1 MREFRV
7 NLPEARLAQ
16 ILAKVDAF
24 PWDIMPDAG
33 SWKAG
38 AYVPFMRDIA
48 AYWTSCYDWRAA
60 EAELNRFPQF
70 MAEVDGLDVHFYHV
84 RSAEP
89 QARPLLLTHGWPG
102 SVLEFQHLIE
112 ALTDPVR
119 HGGEA
124 RDAFHVV
131 IPSLP
136 GYGFSAKPARP
147 IGPGQVATMFAKL
160 MTGVL
165 GYDRYLAQGGDWGAI
180 ITTLIAIQDAE
191 HCQAVH
197 LNMLF
202 SGAGGAPATDEEK
215 AWAARADALRF
226 QESGYS
232 HVQMT
237 RPQSLGFAMAE
248 SPLGVAA
255 WIIEKF
261 AHWSDLPKDAAGEPD
276 LLACYS
282 RDHLLTNVMIY
293 LAEDSFVT
301 STWLY
306 RGFSETVRDM
316 PITRG
321 VKVEIPTGV
330 AAFPD
335 PAFPPPPRSI
345 GEKTYNIVH
354 WTDMPRGGHFAA
366 METPDLFLADVRAFF
381 RKIG

>member
-7 NLPEARLAQ
+7 NLSEARVVD
-16 ILAKVDAF
+16 ILAKVRAF
-24 PWDIMPDAG
+24 PWEVMPDTG
-33 SWKAG
+33 SWKTG

-48 AYWTSCYDWRAA
+48 TYWCETYDWRAA
-60 EAELNRFPQF
+60 EAALNRYSQF
-70 MAEVDGLDVHFYHV
+70 IAEVDGLDLHFYHV
-84 RSAEP
+84 RSSESE
-89 QARPLLLTHGWPG
+89 ARPLLLTHGWPG
-102 SVLEFQHLIE
+102 SVLEFQHLID
-112 ALTDPVR
+112 ALTDPIR

-124 RDAFHVV
+124 RDSFHVV

-136 GYGFSAKPARP
+136 GYGFSGKPERP
-147 IGPGQVATMFAKL
+147 IGPDHVATLFAKL
-160 MTGVL
+160 MTEVL

-180 ITTLIAIQDAE
+180 ITTLIGMQDPV
-191 HCQAVH
+191 HCQAIH
-197 LNMLF
+197 LNMLI
-202 SGAGGAPATDEEK
+202 GAAGAAPVTEAER
-215 AWAARADALRF
+215 AWAARSESMRF
-226 QESGYS
+226 QETGYS

-276 LLACYS
+276 LLARYN

-293 LAEDSFVT
+293 LAQDTFVT

-306 RGFSETVRDM
+306 YAFSATVRDL
-316 PITRG
+316 PFSKGARIE
-321 VKVEIPTGV
+321 VPTGV

-335 PAFPPPPRSI
+335 PAFPPPPRSMA
-345 GEKTYNIVH
+345 EKIYNIVH

-366 METPDLFLADVRAFF
+366 MEAPDLFLADIRAFF
-381 RKIG
+381 RKV